1 MEKQN
6 EFLEKVADILECEPD
21 KISLETDFREDIE
34 DWDSL
39 KGFSLLILF
48 EEEYDRKMKVEEFL
62 KCKTIKNLYD
72 AVLN

>member
-6 EFLEKVADILECEPD
+6 EFIEKVADILECEPEE
-21 KISLETDFREDIE
+21 ISLETDFREDIE

-48 EEEYDRKMKVEEFL
+48 EEDYDRKMKVNEFL
-62 KCKTIKNLYD
+62 KCKKIKDLYD
-72 AVLN
+72 AVLK